1 MGNQITNTITEILSD
16 EPYVPSEVPTQNQL
30 NVLRELQKQLASKP
44 APDCQEDI
52 ALFRDLWEAAGGESG
67 EFVLESDFW
76 KDRFGFQSQKPLSDV
91 RGGGRLS
98 LLALQYLSKNPRGR
112 QLLDKAQRRRDAA
125 VTADLASRNDEFQ
138 SYPFAPALINVVRMI
153 AERLQVVGPHGLPA
167 PPLETSSSPNYHS
180 IRNIEDFYDIVVDVM
195 YLVDQQ
201 FERVGAGYMGFPEVM
216 KSVDES
222 LNSLLRQRAANS
234 LRLVC

>member
-1 MGNQITNTITEILSD
+1 MCPFIFTPSFPVWQEPKLQQKSSRMGNQITNTITEILSD

-91 RGGGRLS
+91 RGGGRL
-98 LLALQYLSKNPRGR
+98 R
-112 QLLDKAQRRRDAA
+112 
-125 VTADLASRNDEFQ
+125 
-138 SYPFAPALINVVRMI
+138 
-153 AERLQVVGPHGLPA
+153 
-167 PPLETSSSPNYHS
+167 
-180 IRNIEDFYDIVVDVM
+180 
-195 YLVDQQ
+195 
-201 FERVGAGYMGFPEVM
+201 
-216 KSVDES
+216 
-222 LNSLLRQRAANS
+222 
-234 LRLVC
+234 